1 MKTSTLT
8 AALAAAVAVP
18 VLLLSGCGSSDDP
31 KGSGATP
38 PASSAPASAD
48 AAPSGTATKPAAGG
62 RPSGNAKAP
71 QATGKAVKLPVTQ
84 EALLAMPDL
93 YFEKVSSQYPNAKRN
108 MVVGPKNTLFGRVTT
123 ANGVFTYAVADMS
136 IRGNAL
142 STQDGPHVW
151 RRGADTDWEYV
162 GETGGNLCGQVPQA
176 LVKVWGKS
184 CG

>member
-1 MKTSTLT
+1 MKTSTSA
-8 AALAAAVAVP
+8 AALAAAIAVP
-18 VLLLSGCGSSDDP
+18 VLLLSGCGSSGDT
-31 KGSGATP
+31 KGSGATSAPP
-38 PASSAPASAD
+38 PASTSAE
-48 AAPSGTATKPAAGG
+48 AAPSEPAAKPTSGG
-62 RPSGNAKAP
+62 AQAP

-162 GETGGNLCGQVPQA
+162 GDTGGNLCGQVPQA